1 MRQFFVLLDK
11 ENRLLGQQFA
21 STSERAI
28 KLFERYSRV
37 LASKALT
44 FSDYQANLHFNKE
57 NYHDRLCS

>member
-28 KLFERYSRV
+28 KLFERYSGV